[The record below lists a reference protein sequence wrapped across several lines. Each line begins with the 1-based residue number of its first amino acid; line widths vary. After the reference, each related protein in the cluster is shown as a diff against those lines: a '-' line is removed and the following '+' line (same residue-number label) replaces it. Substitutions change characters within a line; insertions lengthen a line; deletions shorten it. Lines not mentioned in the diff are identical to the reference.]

1 MSATVNKHRLRIV
14 ITTTRKETGLN
25 IDRIDLGL
33 LNVSTLKNP
42 LSSKTALM
50 VTATSGSSSTT
61 KILSILVS
69 GSAFVVDIF
78 H

>member
-1 MSATVNKHRLRIV
+1 MSATVNKHLLRII

-25 IDRIDLGL
+25 IDRTDLGL
-33 LNVSTLKNP
+33 LNVSTLNP

-50 VTATSGSSSTT
+50 VTATSGSLSTT
-61 KILSILVS
+61 KFLSILVS
-69 GSAFVVDIF
+69 GPAFVVDIF